1 MKRFSLTDLT
11 GAVPPGPLRWLAAM
25 AIGGG
30 CGAVVGAIRLVL
42 TGLMP
47 GVAPFAFVYP
57 GVMMATLLGGWLA
70 GLVTAALTISF
81 AWYWL
86 MVPSGSA
93 DGALALPTLK
103 VVLIAAGLTLLV
115 AELFRRRVNA
125 AAAERERQIAER
137 DLFLAEFEHRV
148 KNNFATVAS
157 LLELQ
162 RRRADPAAAEALS
175 AALNRVESIARAHR
189 YLYRGEPGPGSV
201 EMRDYLG
208 DLCKAL
214 GESLSL
220 GNRIVLECESDSV
233 RMPRDRAVSI
243 GLVVNELVTNAAK
256 HAFAGRDSGRISVAF
271 QAMDGAC
278 VLSVNDDGIGLE
290 AARHAR
296 LAPGGGLGTR
306 LIDAFA
312 RQAGGVISTTSDPA
326 GTRAVVT
333 VAA

>member
-1 MKRFSLTDLT
+1 MAITDLP
-11 GAVPPGPLRWLAAM
+11 GAFPPGPARWLVAV
-25 AIGGG
+25 AIGGA
-30 CGAVVGAIRLVL
+30 CGAAVGLLRLTL

-57 GVMMATLLGGWLA
+57 GVMLATLMGGWLA

-81 AWYWL
+81 AWFWL
-86 MVPSGSA
+86 MAPASTA
-93 DGALALPTLK
+93 AITQPQPTLI
-103 VVLIAAGLTLLV
+103 VVITAATLTLVV
-115 AELFRRRVNA
+115 AELFRRLVNA
-125 AAAERERQIAER
+125 AAAERDRQIAER

-189 YLYRGEPGPGSV
+189 YLYRGPAGPGTV

-214 GESLSL
+214 GMALTL
-220 GNRIVLECESDSV
+220 GNRITLDCQSDSAAL
-233 RMPRDRAVSI
+233 PRDRAVSI
-243 GLVVNELVTNAAK
+243 GLIVNELVTNAAK
-256 HAFAGRDSGRISVAF
+256 HAFVGRDNGRIAVSFRLIA
-271 QAMDGAC
+271 DGWT
-278 VLSVNDDGIGLE
+278 LSVSDDGIGMASTQSGD
-290 AARHAR
+290 AA
-296 LAPGGGLGTR
+296 PEGGLGIR

-312 RQAGGVISTTSDPA
+312 RQAGGTMAFASDST
-326 GTRAVVT
+326 GTRAVLT
-333 VAA
+333 VAG